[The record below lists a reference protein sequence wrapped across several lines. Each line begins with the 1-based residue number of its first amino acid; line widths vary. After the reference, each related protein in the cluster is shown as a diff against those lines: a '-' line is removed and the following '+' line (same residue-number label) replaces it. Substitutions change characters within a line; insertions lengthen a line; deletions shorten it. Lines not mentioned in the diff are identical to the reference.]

1 MPFSYIT
8 LLIRSAA
15 SREAQKEVETKIES
29 LFLNSILCYSYFYL
43 NTILNGCY

>member
-29 LFLNSILCYSYFYL
+29 FLPCFLIQFYVIHIHIE
-43 NTILNGCY
+43 TQF